1 MGDGEGFG
9 GNDDDMDEEEEFRMM
24 MGDGNGFFNDMDF
37 FTWDLIIKN
46 TPKLPQ
52 IELLLHKNQI
62 KNKKFF
68 TIYNDYQ
75 YNPPFMVF
83 YSKKSLAE

>member
-1 MGDGEGFG
+1 MGGAGIGYLQDI
-9 GNDDDMDEEEEFRMM
+9 
-24 MGDGNGFFNDMDF
+24 DF
-37 FTWDLIIKN
+37 ITWDLIIKN

-68 TIYNDYQ
+68 Q
-75 YNPPFMVF
+75 
-83 YSKKSLAE
+83 